1 MQSHSMEGRVYL
13 GLTVL
18 KEQESMTIM
27 DRSRAAGM
35 VLEELLRAHIL
46 IHKQEAESTLGMA

>member
-1 MQSHSMEGRVYL
+1 MEGRVYL